1 MYIKLTLNESKITKF
16 KDIGTK
22 FFINLKTVSL
32 TSVCPALF
40 SLTILVYSGK
50 LDSNYSGILHSV

>member
-50 LDSNYSGILHSV
+50 LDSNY